1 MNLATR
7 NHRRRVCEM
16 ARCCMAALED
26 IAYWDAY
33 GWPAHITRESRTAI
47 ARTSAEAAQRAAVLA
62 QRALNCERHG
72 AMEAAA

>member
-16 ARCCMAALED
+16 ARRCVAALED

-33 GWPAHITRESRTAI
+33 GWPAHISRDSRTAI

-62 QRALNCERHG
+62 QRTLNYERQG
-72 AMEAAA
+72 AAQVAA